1 MKPVHSDIATFYGLL
16 IYIVTY
22 YFLFSWYAIL
32 LILWL
37 DHYVCWNP
45 YINELIGQTK
55 KEQVST
61 SFRMIRTSYYQHI
74 KSFLFDLRRR
84 WRIFIE
90 NWAIWGIQS
99 TPFDLAALWIFY
111 IFSVVW
117 KIIVL
122 SIIMYFHI
130 FFRYIFKLV
139 WNYWCDPSSSEKYK
153 FKN

>member
-1 MKPVHSDIATFYGLL
+1 MLTY
-16 IYIVTY
+16 IYPHIS
-22 YFLFSWYAIL
+22 FIFSWYEIL

-55 KEQVST
+55 KEQLST

-99 TPFDLAALWIFY
+99 TSFDLAALWIFY
-111 IFSVVW
+111 IFSVIRKV
-117 KIIVL
+117 IVL
-122 SIIMYFHI
+122 SIMVYSNI
-130 FFRYIFKLV
+130 FFRYIFCIISTILLV
-139 WNYWCDPSSSEKYK
+139 QSKMLREL
-153 FKN
+153 

>member
-1 MKPVHSDIATFYGLL
+1 MKLVHSYIALFNGLYIC
-16 IYIVTY
+16 IYLHIS
-22 YFLFSWYAIL
+22 FLFSWYAIL
-32 LILWL
+32 LILL
-37 DHYVCWNP
+37 VDHYVCWNP

-117 KIIVL
+117 KVIVL
-122 SIIMYFHI
+122 SVIIYFNI
-130 FFRYIFKLV
+130 FFRYFQISKKLLV
-139 WNYWCDPSSSEKYK
+139 QSK
-153 FKN
+153 